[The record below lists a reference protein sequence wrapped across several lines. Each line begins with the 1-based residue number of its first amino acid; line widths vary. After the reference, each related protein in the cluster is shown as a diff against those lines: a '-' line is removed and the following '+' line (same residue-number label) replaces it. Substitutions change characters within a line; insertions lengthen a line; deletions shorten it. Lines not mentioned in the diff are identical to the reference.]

1 MVLEACMIVID
12 NSEFMR
18 NGDFQP
24 TRFGAQSD
32 AVSSIFQTKVDS
44 NPENTVGVM
53 TMAGKAPEVL
63 VTPTQ
68 DIGKILSAL
77 HNTRLGG
84 EADIA
89 TGIQV
94 AQLALKH
101 RPNKSQRQR
110 IVVFVGSP
118 VNADEKSLVKLGKK
132 LKKNNIAIDIVNFG
146 EEEENQTKLEEFVK
160 ATDSSNNSHLV
171 SVPPGPH
178 LLSDFIFASPM
189 LEGDGAAPRGGFGAG
204 DDFAMDPNM
213 DPELAE
219 ALRLSLAEE
228 RAREAAV
235 AAAAV
240 STGEPAITS
249 TQPITPAPPETM
261 DEDELMLQ
269 QALALSQSERG
280 PEDHEGDVHMGDEA
294 PASAAEGEED
304 EEEAIRLAIEMS
316 LKENKEKEE
325 HGPTRE
331 EHKS

>member
-12 NSEFMR
+12 NSEYMR

-77 HNTRLGG
+77 HNTKIGG

-118 VNADEKSLVKLGKK
+118 VDADEKSLVRLGKK

-146 EEEENQTKLEEFVK
+146 EEEENQAKLEEFVK

-178 LLSDFIFASPM
+178 LLSDYIFASPM
-189 LEGDGAAPRGGFGAG
+189 LEGDGAVPRGGFGGG
-204 DDFAMDPNM
+204 DDFAVDPNM

-228 RAREAAV
+228 RAREAA
-235 AAAAV
+235 AAATAATAEPV
-240 STGEPAITS
+240 PSSQPVPSVPGES
-249 TQPITPAPPETM
+249 V
-261 DEDELMLQ
+261 DEDEAMLQ
-269 QALALSQSERG
+269 QALALSQAEG
-280 PEDHEGDVHMGDEA
+280 AAEDHDGDVHMGDEA

-316 LKENKEKEE
+316 LKESQDEE
-325 HGPTRE
+325 AKGDET
-331 EHKS
+331 HKS

>member
-12 NSEFMR
+12 NSEYMR

-24 TRFGAQSD
+24 TRFAAQSD

-77 HNTRLGG
+77 HNTKIGG

-118 VNADEKSLVKLGKK
+118 VNADEKSLVRLGKK
-132 LKKNNIAIDIVNFG
+132 LKKNNIAIDLVNFG
-146 EEEENQTKLEEFVK
+146 EDEENQGKLEEFVK
-160 ATDSSNNSHLV
+160 ATDSANNSHLV

-178 LLSDFIFASPM
+178 LLSDYIFASAM
-189 LEGDGAAPRGGFGAG
+189 LEGDGAAPRGGFGGG
-204 DDFAMDPNM
+204 DDFAVDPNM

-228 RAREAAV
+228 RAREAA
-235 AAAAV
+235 AAATAA
-240 STGEPAITS
+240 SAGEPSATS
-249 TQPITPAPPETM
+249 DPVASVPGESM
-261 DEDELMLQ
+261 DEDEAMLQ
-269 QALALSQSERG
+269 QALALSQAEG
-280 PEDHEGDVHMGDEA
+280 AGEDHDGDIHMGDEA

-316 LKENKEKEE
+316 L
-325 HGPTRE
+325 RE
-331 EHKS
+331 QKDDGGAGDRHKS

>member
-12 NSEFMR
+12 NSEYMR

-77 HNTRLGG
+77 HNTKIGG

-118 VNADEKSLVKLGKK
+118 VNADDKSLVRLGKK
-132 LKKNNIAIDIVNFG
+132 LKKNNIAIDIINFG
-146 EEEENQTKLEEFVK
+146 EEEENEGKLEEFVK
-160 ATDSSNNSHLV
+160 ATDSGNNSHLV

-189 LEGDGAAPRGGFGAG
+189 LEGDGAAPRGGFGGG
-204 DDFAMDPNM
+204 DDFTVDPNM

-228 RAREAAV
+228 RAREAAAAAT
-235 AAAAV
+235 AAAA
-240 STGEPAITS
+240 GEP
-249 TQPITPAPPETM
+249 PANAQAVASIPGDPM
-261 DEDELMLQ
+261 DEDEAMLQ
-269 QALALSQSERG
+269 HALALSQAEG
-280 PEDHEGDVHMGDEA
+280 AAGDHDGDVHMGDEA

-304 EEEAIRLAIEMS
+304 EEDAIRLAIEMS
-316 LKENKEKEE
+316 LREKEDDGE
-325 HGPTRE
+325 GDSS
-331 EHKS
+331 HKS